1 MYKKGQ
7 SQEWKI
13 RNVYSNKK
21 YQTLVYKP
29 QKAKK
34 KKVNHANDRVIY
46 LGMEMSRAE
55 AERTKKFCDDAAYT
69 AKEAVTAGTVAI
81 GAAAIY
87 SSGLGEVL
95 TVAGAVIATTST
107 IAHGAN
113 VQEQVSGNNFL
124 KDLVFD
130 GDQKSYEKFQMGLA
144 LAEGAVAA
152 VSASLV
158 NKSKMSGAVVRGRKN
173 NNNNPLEKIKYTNKV
188 KKQMEFG
195 DYHSFPQSI
204 DAFGGSG
211 KVSKIVGKNK
221 VIRTRVEISGSY
233 RGKKGIFEY
242 IIEPDGVTCNH
253 RLFKPKE

>member
-1 MYKKGQ
+1 
-7 SQEWKI
+7 
-13 RNVYSNKK
+13 
-21 YQTLVYKP
+21 
-29 QKAKK
+29 
-34 KKVNHANDRVIY
+34 
-46 LGMEMSRAE
+46 MEMSRAE

-144 LAEGAVAA
+144 LAEGAVAIA
-152 VSASLV
+152 AISAQ
-158 NKSKMSGAVVRGRKN
+158 AKN
-173 NNNNPLEKIKYTNKV
+173 NLKTKIKNKGKVARASSVRNKLLNKV
-188 KKQMEFG
+188 KNPKLKNAINEIYRPGAKTGDGGLADAVRYELKTGKLVGGKSHIQKARERVKNLENIIKKQNLCSSDLKIAKELLK
-195 DYHSFPQSI
+195 DLKN
-204 DAFGGSG
+204 ALGG
-211 KVSKIVGKNK
+211 K
-221 VIRTRVEISGSY
+221 
-233 RGKKGIFEY
+233 
-242 IIEPDGVTCNH
+242 
-253 RLFKPKE
+253 